1 MKRAESKTA
10 AGEVLCYGSRA
21 AYQEFIQEKRSRK
34 PENKNA
40 RGTRFAADGTDR
52 SIFLMFGSET
62 GISRADA
69 DIF

>member
-1 MKRAESKTA
+1 MIRDERRTA
-10 AGEVLCYGSRA
+10 AGSVLCYASRA
-21 AYQEFIQEKRSRK
+21 VYQEFIQEKRFRK

-62 GISRADA
+62 EISRADA